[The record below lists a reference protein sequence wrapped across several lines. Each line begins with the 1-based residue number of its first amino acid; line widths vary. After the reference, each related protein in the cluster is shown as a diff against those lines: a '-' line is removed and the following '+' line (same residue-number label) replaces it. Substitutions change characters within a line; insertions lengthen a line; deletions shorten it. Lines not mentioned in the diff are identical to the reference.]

1 VESVRHKRR
10 KVFGVMNILI
20 EFLVVFK
27 GYLVEVLPFLFIG
40 FLLSGLI
47 HEFVPARLVER
58 HLGGNGIKPI
68 LYSTLAGTILPVC
81 CIGSLPIALSLH
93 QKGAR
98 LGPVLAFLVA
108 TPATSVTALLVSYG
122 LLGLKF
128 TMFIFFSV
136 ILMGLIMGIVGNT
149 IKLKTLESAKNPLS
163 CKESNFAIDSICGM
177 NIDKCDGLR
186 TEYQDE
192 YYYFCSTHC
201 QTTFEKDPGKYIK
214 SDNSKDRIKN
224 RLIPVIRYIFLEMLR
239 EIGPEILLGL
249 ILAALVSTIAPVG
262 EFVGNYFSG
271 GLGYLFSLIFGLA
284 MYICSTASVPLV
296 HAFVSQGMNVGAGMV
311 LLIAGPVTSWGALL
325 VLRKSFG
332 GKTLILYLTIISIL
346 ALSFGYIFYLI

>member
-1 VESVRHKRR
+1 
-10 KVFGVMNILI
+10 MNILT

-27 GYLVEVLPFLFIG
+27 GYLVEVLPFLIIG

-47 HEFVPARLVER
+47 HEFIPAKLVER
-58 HLGGNGIKPI
+58 HLGGKGIKPI

-108 TPATSVTALLVSYG
+108 TPATSITALLVCYG

-128 TMFIFFSV
+128 TVFIFFAV
-136 ILMGLIMGIVGNT
+136 ILMGLFMGIVGNL
-149 IKLKTLESAKNPLS
+149 IKFTPSKGLDNAA
-163 CKESNFAIDSICGM
+163 CCQDKEPPIDPICGM
-177 NIDKCDGLR
+177 NVNVNKELK
-186 TEYQDE
+186 TEYQGE
-192 YYYFCSTHC
+192 YYCFCSAHC
-201 QTTFEKDPGKYIK
+201 QVVFGKNPEKYVDTKKNINTKGVREGLNSVFKYAFIDMVK
-214 SDNSKDRIKN
+214 K
-224 RLIPVIRYIFLEMLR
+224 
-239 EIGPEILLGL
+239 IGPEIFLGL
-249 ILAALVSTIAPVG
+249 TLAALVSVITPVG
-262 EFVGNYFSG
+262 EFVGYHFSG

-311 LLIAGPVTSWGALL
+311 LLIAGPVTSWGTLL

-332 GKTLILYLTIISIL
+332 GKTLILYLTVISIL

>member
-1 VESVRHKRR
+1 
-10 KVFGVMNILI
+10 MNILT
-20 EFLVVFK
+20 EFLVVFI

-40 FLLSGLI
+40 FLLSGVI
-47 HEFVPARLVER
+47 HEFIPTRLIEK
-58 HLGGNGIKPI
+58 HLGGKGIKPI
-68 LYSTLAGTILPVC
+68 LYTTLAGTLLPVC

-93 QKGAR
+93 QKGVK

-108 TPATSVTALLVSYG
+108 TPATSITALLVSYG

-128 TMFIFFSV
+128 TLFIFFAV
-136 ILMGLIMGIVGNT
+136 ILMGLIMGIVGNA
-149 IKLKTLESAKNPLS
+149 IKLKTLGSAKNPLS
-163 CKESNFAIDSICGM
+163 CKENNFAIDPICGM
-177 NIDKCDGLR
+177 NVDKCVGLK
-186 TEYQDE
+186 TEYKGGS
-192 YYYFCSTHC
+192 YYFCLSHC
-201 QTTFEKDPGKYIK
+201 QTTFEKDPEKYIK

-224 RLIPVIRYIFLEMLR
+224 RLISVIRYIFLDMFR

-271 GLGYLFSLIFGLA
+271 GLGYLFSLVFGLA

-296 HAFVSQGMNVGAGMV
+296 HAFISQGMNIGAGMV
-311 LLIAGPVTSWGALL
+311 LLIAGPVTSWGTLL